1 MAQRKKT
8 VAKAASK
15 TKAPAARKVSAPAR
29 KSATTASA
37 GELDPAYARLTRSFT
52 GDERVTLPADK
63 RGKFGSNG
71 LKVDGKIFA
80 MWVRGALVVK
90 LPKADIDTLAA
101 AGHGERL
108 SMGPGRVIKEWLV
121 VKQPERKWLELARRA
136 HAFVGG

>member
-1 MAQRKKT
+1 MAQRKK
-8 VAKAASK
+8 VAAKAQAKSK
-15 TKAPAARKVSAPAR
+15 TPAARKIAAPAR
-29 KSATTASA
+29 KTAATASD
-37 GELDPAYARLTRSFT
+37 GEIAPAYARLTRSFA

-90 LPKADIDTLAA
+90 LPKADIDAAVA

-108 SMGPGRVIKEWLV
+108 SMGPGRVMKEWLV

-136 HAFVGG
+136 HTFVGG